1 VNDSRLKTAARTG
14 GRIMA
19 VDWGEM
25 ADSMFQGATWQESL
39 GIWKLSNVLGW
50 YMSNYGALKTQLM
63 IGFER
68 KINMAWKYEYYMA
81 APTKTLLYG
90 ENKIDMAKSK
100 KATPYW
106 ESLGLIFS
114 ASFQSRSVKYFADDI
129 KKADETKWIAA
140 VSTMTVGKQNVTVT
154 IGDSTETINV
164 GAKVIEATVGDVR
177 IAGSLGVT
185 LMQSE
190 GSWLEVTADGC
201 TVTAPII
208 NLG

>member
-1 VNDSRLKTAARTG
+1 
-14 GRIMA
+14 MA

-50 YMSNYGALKTQLM
+50 YMSNYGLIKTQLM
-63 IGFER
+63 LGVER

-129 KKADETKWIAA
+129 KKADEKKWIAA
-140 VSTMTVGKQNVTVT
+140 VSTMTVGTQNVTVT
-154 IGDSTETINV
+154 TGDSTELITT
-164 GAKVIEATVGDVR
+164 GKKVISTSAQPIQLFSPVQGIDLL
-177 IAGSLGVT
+177 AGPSSMQLLSAGVT
-185 LMQSE
+185 VS
-190 GSWLEVTADGC
+190 G
-201 TVTAPII
+201 PII